1 MRIFAVFVDGEI
13 GDKIANRIEE
23 LYSDRHFRIDDNFF
37 LIASDE
43 LTDSVSEKLLE
54 EDGDELFY
62 TGVVFSLNGS
72 YAGYETQ
79 SLWDWLELHGEA
91 K

>member
-1 MRIFAVFVDGEI
+1 MRIFAVFVDEEI
-13 GDKIANRIEE
+13 GDKIASRAEE
-23 LYSDRHFRIDDNFF
+23 LYEDRCFKIDNNFF